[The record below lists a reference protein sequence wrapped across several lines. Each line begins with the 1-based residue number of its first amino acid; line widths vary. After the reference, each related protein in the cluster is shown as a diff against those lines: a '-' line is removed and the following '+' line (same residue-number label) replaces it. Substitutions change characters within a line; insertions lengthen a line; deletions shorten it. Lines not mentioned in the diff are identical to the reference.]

1 MQDQRFEIMEMPNAW
16 QGRSLTCLSVRGPL
30 SQSNGNA
37 MSTLRARARRGGG
50 GGAHE
55 GREACQKKV
64 GEETDDG
71 GRAPAR
77 YFLLP

>member
-30 SQSNGNA
+30 SQKSNVQCRLCSLGA
-37 MSTLRARARRGGG
+37 EVAAVALIRPRGVP
-50 GGAHE
+50 E
-55 GREACQKKV
+55 KV